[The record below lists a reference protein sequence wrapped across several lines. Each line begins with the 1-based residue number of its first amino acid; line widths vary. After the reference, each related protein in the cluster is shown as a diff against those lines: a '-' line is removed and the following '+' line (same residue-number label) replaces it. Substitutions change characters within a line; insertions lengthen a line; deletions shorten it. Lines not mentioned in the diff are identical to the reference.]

1 MGLPDFRKYS
11 VELIVCSLI
20 VNLLYAFYNGALGFM
35 SHSIWLTA
43 ACIYYVILCA
53 MRFSLVLGHRKKSKA
68 PGIVRATGI
77 HLCVLSI
84 VMTFILYLS
93 LIQDTAT
100 KYGTIPMITIATYT
114 FTQIT
119 ISIVQAVRHRKDP
132 APLSAVKRTIR
143 YACVSVSLLTM
154 QQSMLVS
161 FQGMET
167 GSILI
172 LNIFTGTGV
181 CIFILLLGINLIIKG
196 DFYGKV

>member
-1 MGLPDFRKYS
+1 M
-11 VELIVCSLI
+11 I
-20 VNLLYAFYNGALGFM
+20 VNLLYAFYNGALGVLTR
-35 SHSIWLTA
+35 SIWLTA

-53 MRFSLVLGHRKKSKA
+53 MRFSLVLGHKRKGKTRR
-68 PGIVRATGI
+68 IVHATGV

-84 VMTFILYLS
+84 LMMFILYLS

-119 ISIVQAVRHRKDP
+119 ISIVQAIHHRNDP

-161 FQGMET
+161 FQGMEA

-172 LNIFTGTGV
+172 LNIFTGTVV
-181 CIFILLLGINLIIKG
+181 CIFILMLGIQLILKSRKG
-196 DFYGKV
+196 VTYGKIQNRKSK